1 MLCGVQR
8 ALLARSRGG
17 IMSTKQKGPAT
28 APVQMRIK
36 NRWGGRSI
44 PLLAAL
50 GFALA
55 SLVTV
60 LAAGASLAADKADA
74 DLQEVSWFHSS
85 PGDVSRFVLF
95 ISPQQGAVALARQ
108 IDVGKPTSGGG
119 GQFFSAVVQME
130 VGEFIAVSAIGKNG
144 IQSAL
149 SAWGRPQPSKPGQ
162 PLVVDP

>member
-1 MLCGVQR
+1 MAQVHMR
-8 ALLARSRGG
+8 IADRRSRRF
-17 IMSTKQKGPAT
+17 
-28 APVQMRIK
+28 V
-36 NRWGGRSI
+36 

-55 SLVTV
+55 GLATV
-60 LAAGASLAADKADA
+60 LAAGASLAADEVDA
-74 DLQEVSWFHSS
+74 DLQEVSWFYAT

-95 ISPQQGAVALARQ
+95 VAPEPEAVALARQ
-108 IDVGKPTSGGG
+108 IDVGKPTSGGDS
-119 GQFFSAVVQME
+119 QFFSAVVQMD

-149 SAWGRPQPSKPGQ
+149 SKWGQPQPSKPGQ